1 METSY
6 IADRREPMSVP
17 SIMIFEEG
25 FSRGIRCRFID
36 KCFTVDS
43 YVRSKE
49 GLLLEIERNM
59 PDIIVLDLDIY
70 AKIDGIKTSQKIRNR
85 FNLPVIYK
93 FTKLKINPITVWNWT
108 L

>member
-1 METSY
+1 
-6 IADRREPMSVP
+6 MSIP

-25 FSRGIRCRFID
+25 FNRGIRCRFID
-36 KCFTVDS
+36 KWFTVDF

-59 PDIIVLDLDIY
+59 PDVIILDLDIY